1 MAYKNM
7 IEGNKKHVY
16 LLGILLVL
24 VGMFYW
30 FQLRPSSARKDC
42 LVKVDQLRKER
53 TDPKNF
59 VTNEEAN
66 NFYRR
71 CFIEKGHQPEDLVK

>member
-1 MAYKNM
+1 M
-7 IEGNKKHVY
+7 IESNKKHAYIFVV
-16 LLGILLVL
+16 LLVL

-30 FQLRPSSARKDC
+30 FQLKPSLARKDC
-42 LVKVDQLRKER
+42 LAKVDELRKGR

-71 CFIEKGHQPEDLVK
+71 CFIEKGQQPEDLVK